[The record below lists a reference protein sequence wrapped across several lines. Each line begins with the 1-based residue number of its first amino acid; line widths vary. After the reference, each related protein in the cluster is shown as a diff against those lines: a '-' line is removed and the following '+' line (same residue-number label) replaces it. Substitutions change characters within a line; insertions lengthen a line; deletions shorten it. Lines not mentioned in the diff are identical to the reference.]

1 MNLHPMSDIP
11 YIFDI
16 SGAASFEQLVIEN
29 SFHKPV
35 LVDFW
40 AEWCAPCK
48 ALMPLLAKI
57 TEEYR
62 GELLLAKVNC
72 DIEQDIVM
80 RFGIRSLPT
89 VVLFKNGQ
97 PVDGFAGAQPE
108 SAIREMLKPHVAE
121 PAAPQADPFEAA
133 QALFAEGRIGEA
145 ETALKALL
153 AEDNSHAAALI
164 LYARCL
170 AERGELGEAE
180 LVLDAV
186 KSDEHKAALAGA
198 RAQLTFLRQAAALPD
213 AAELKSRLAR
223 DAGDDEACY
232 QLAIQQ
238 LARQQYE
245 AALDALLG
253 LFVRNRGYAE
263 GLPHKTLLQVFDLLG
278 NEHPLVTLYRRKLYQ
293 AIY

>member
-1 MNLHPMSDIP
+1 MSQTP
-11 YIFDI
+11 YIFDVT
-16 SGAASFEQLVIEN
+16 SANFEQLVLEN

-57 TEEYR
+57 TEEYQ
-62 GELLLAKVNC
+62 GELVLAKVNC
-72 DIEQDIVM
+72 DIEQDVVA
-80 RFGIRSLPT
+80 RFGVRSLPT
-89 VVLFKNGQ
+89 VVLFKDGQ

-108 SAIREMLKPHVAE
+108 SAIRAMLEPHVQA
-121 PAAPQADPFEAA
+121 PAAPEADSLETA

-145 ETALKALL
+145 EDLLKQAL
-153 AEDNSHAAALI
+153 AEDNENAVALI

-186 KSDEHKAALAGA
+186 KGDEHKQALAGA
-198 RAQLTFLRQAAALPD
+198 RAQLTFLRQANDLPEVAD
-213 AAELKSRLAR
+213 LKSRLAQN
-223 DAGDDEACY
+223 AEDDEAAY

-238 LARQQYE
+238 LARQQHE
-245 AALDALLG
+245 AALDGLLK
-253 LFVRNRGYAE
+253 LFVRNRGYAD

-278 NEHPLVTLYRRKLYQ
+278 SDHPLVTTYRRKLYQ
-293 AIY
+293 ALY

>member
-1 MNLHPMSDIP
+1 MSQTP
-11 YIFDI
+11 FIFDVT
-16 SGAASFEQLVIEN
+16 SANFEQLVLEN

-40 AEWCAPCK
+40 ADWCAPCK

-57 TEEYR
+57 TEEYQ

-72 DIEQDIVM
+72 DIEQDVVA
-80 RFGIRSLPT
+80 RFGVRSLPT
-89 VVLFKNGQ
+89 VVLFKDGQ

-108 SAIREMLKPHVAE
+108 SAIRTMLEPHVQLP
-121 PAAPQADPFEAA
+121 PAPEADQLEAA

-145 ETALKALL
+145 ENLLKQLL
-153 AEDNSHAAALI
+153 AEDNENAAALI

-170 AERGELGEAE
+170 AERAELGEAE
-180 LVLDAV
+180 TVLNAV
-186 KSDEHKAALAGA
+186 KGDEHKQALAAA
-198 RAQLTFLRQAAALPD
+198 RAQLTFLRQANDLPEVAD
-213 AAELKSRLAR
+213 LKSRLAQN
-223 DAGDDEACY
+223 AEDDEATY

-245 AALDALLG
+245 TALDGLLK
-253 LFVRNRGYAE
+253 LFVRNRNYAD
-263 GLPHKTLLQVFDLLG
+263 GLPHKILLQVFDLLG
-278 NEHPLVTLYRRKLYQ
+278 NDHPLVTTYRRKLYQ

>member
-1 MNLHPMSDIP
+1 MSDTP
-11 YIFDI
+11 YIFDTT
-16 SGAASFEQLVIEN
+16 AADFDQAVIQN

-48 ALMPLLAKI
+48 ALMPLLAQI
-57 TEEYR
+57 AESYR

-89 VVLFKNGQ
+89 VVLFKDGQ

-108 SAIREMLKPHVAE
+108 SQIRAMLEPHVQQ
-121 PAAPQADPFEAA
+121 PALAAADPLETA
-133 QALFAEGRIGEA
+133 QALFTEGRIGDA
-145 ETALKALL
+145 EALL
-153 AEDNSHAAALI
+153 KQVLTEDNSNAAALI

-170 AERGELGEAE
+170 AERGELGEAQA
-180 LVLDAV
+180 VLDAV
-186 KSDEHKAALAGA
+186 KSDEHKQALAGA
-198 RAQLTFLRQAAALPD
+198 RAQLTFLRQAADLPE
-213 AAELKSRLAR
+213 AADLKSRLAQN
-223 DAGDDEACY
+223 AEDDEASY
-232 QLAIQQ
+232 QLSIQQ

-245 AALDALLG
+245 PALDGLLK
-253 LFVRNRGYAE
+253 LFVRNRSYAE
-263 GLPHKTLLQVFDLLG
+263 GIAHKTLLQVFDLLG
-278 NEHPLVTLYRRKLYQ
+278 NDHPLVTTYRRKLYQ

>member
-1 MNLHPMSDIP
+1 MSDTP
-11 YIFDI
+11 YIFDV

-48 ALMPLLAKI
+48 ALMPMLAKI
-57 TEEYR
+57 AEEYR
-62 GELLLAKVNC
+62 GELLLAKVDC
-72 DIEQDIVM
+72 DAEQDIVM

-89 VVLFKNGQ
+89 VVLFKDGQ

-121 PAAPQADPFEAA
+121 PAPLTADPLESA
-133 QALFAEGRIGEA
+133 QALFAEERFGEA
-145 ETALKALL
+145 ETLLKQVLT
-153 AEDNSHAAALI
+153 ENNENGTALI

-180 LVLDAV
+180 AVLNAV
-186 KSDEHKAALAGA
+186 KGDEHKQALAGA
-198 RAQLTFLRQAAALPD
+198 KAQLTFLRQAASLPD
-213 AAELKSRLAR
+213 GAELKSRLAQNP
-223 DAGDDEACY
+223 GDDEASY
-232 QLAIQQ
+232 QLAVQQ

-245 AALDALLG
+245 AALDGLLR
-253 LFVRNRGYAE
+253 LFVRNRGFQE

-278 NEHPLVTLYRRKLYQ
+278 NDHPLVTAYRRKLYQ

>member
-1 MNLHPMSDIP
+1 MSQTP
-11 YIFDI
+11 YIFDVTT
-16 SGAASFEQLVIEN
+16 ASFEQLVLEN

-57 TEEYR
+57 TEEYQ

-72 DIEQDIVM
+72 DIEQEVVA

-89 VVLFKNGQ
+89 VVLFKDGQ

-108 SAIREMLKPHVAE
+108 SAIRAMLEPHVQA
-121 PAAPQADPFEAA
+121 PASPQGNLLESAEAA
-133 QALFAEGRIGEA
+133 FAEGRFAEA
-145 ETALKALL
+145 EAQLQQLL
-153 AEDNSHAAALI
+153 SEDNENAAGLI

-170 AERGELGEAE
+170 AERGEAE
-180 LVLDAV
+180 TVLNAV
-186 KSDEHKAALAGA
+186 KGDEHKQALAGA
-198 RAQLTFLRQAAALPD
+198 RAQLTFLRQANDLPD
-213 AAELKSRLAR
+213 AATLKSRLAQN
-223 DAGDDEACY
+223 GEDDEAAY
-232 QLAIQQ
+232 QLAVQQ

-245 AALDALLG
+245 AALDGLLR
-253 LFVRNRGYAE
+253 LFVRNRSYAD

-278 NEHPLVTLYRRKLYQ
+278 NDHPLVTLYRRKLYQ

>member
-1 MNLHPMSDIP
+1 MSDSP

-16 SGAASFEQLVIEN
+16 SGAANFEQLVIEN

-48 ALMPLLAKI
+48 ALMPMLAKI
-57 TEEYR
+57 TEEYA

-89 VVLFKNGQ
+89 VVLFKDGQ

-108 SAIREMLKPHVAE
+108 AAIREMLKPHVAE
-121 PAAPQADPFEAA
+121 PAPAAADPMEAA
-133 QALFAEGRIGEA
+133 QALFAEGRFA
-145 ETALKALL
+145 DTETLLKQVLT
-153 AEDNSHAAALI
+153 EDNENAAALI

-180 LVLDAV
+180 TVLNAV
-186 KSDEHKAALAGA
+186 KGDEHKQALAGA
-198 RAQLTFLRQAAALPD
+198 KAQLTFLRQAADLPD
-213 AAELKSRLAR
+213 AATLKSRLAQN
-223 DAGDDEACY
+223 AEDDEALY
-232 QLAIQQ
+232 QLAVQQ

-245 AALDALLG
+245 AALDGLLK
-253 LFVRNRGYAE
+253 LFVRNRSYSE

-278 NEHPLVTLYRRKLYQ
+278 GDHPLVTTYRRKLYQ

>member
-1 MNLHPMSDIP
+1 MSDTP

-16 SGAASFEQLVIEN
+16 AGTASFEQLVIEN

-48 ALMPLLAKI
+48 ALMPLLAKL
-57 TEEYR
+57 TEDYR

-72 DIEQDIVM
+72 DVEQDIVM

-89 VVLFKNGQ
+89 VVLFKDGQ
-97 PVDGFAGAQPE
+97 PLDGFTGAQPE
-108 SAIREMLKPHVAE
+108 SAIRELLKTHVAE
-121 PAAPQADPFEAA
+121 PAPAATDPMESA
-133 QALFAEGRIGEA
+133 QALFAEGRFAEA
-145 ETALKALL
+145 EVQLKSLL
-153 AEDNSHAAALI
+153 GEDNQHAGGLI

-180 LVLDAV
+180 TALNAV
-186 KSDEHKAALAGA
+186 KGDEHKQALAGA
-198 RAQLTFLRQAAALPD
+198 RAQLAFLGQANELPEPAL
-213 AAELKSRLAR
+213 LKSRLAQN
-223 DAGDDEACY
+223 AQDDEAAY
-232 QLAIQQ
+232 QLAIHQ

-245 AALDALLG
+245 QALEALLK
-253 LFVRNRGYAE
+253 LFMRNRDYAE

-278 NEHPLVTLYRRKLYQ
+278 NADPLVTLYRRKLYQ

>member
-1 MNLHPMSDIP
+1 MSQTP
-11 YIFDI
+11 YIFDV
-16 SGAASFEQLVIEN
+16 SSANFEQLVLEN

-57 TEEYR
+57 TEEYQ

-72 DIEQDIVM
+72 DIEQEVVA
-80 RFGIRSLPT
+80 RFGVRSLPT
-89 VVLFKNGQ
+89 VVLFKDGQ

-108 SAIREMLKPHVAE
+108 SAVRAMLEPHVQL
-121 PAAPQADPFEAA
+121 PAAPEADQLEAA

-145 ETALKALL
+145 EHLLKQLL
-153 AEDNSHAAALI
+153 TEDNENAAALI

-180 LVLDAV
+180 TVLGAV
-186 KSDEHKAALAGA
+186 KGDEHKQALAAA
-198 RAQLTFLRQAAALPD
+198 RAQLTFLRQANDLPEAAD
-213 AAELKSRLAR
+213 LKTRLAQN
-223 DAGDDEACY
+223 AEDDEAAY

-245 AALDALLG
+245 AALDGLLK
-253 LFVRNRGYAE
+253 LFVRNRNYAD
-263 GLPHKTLLQVFDLLG
+263 GQPHKTLLQVFDLLG
-278 NEHPLVTLYRRKLYQ
+278 NDHPLVTTYRRKLYQ

>member
-1 MNLHPMSDIP
+1 MSQTP
-11 YIFDI
+11 YIFDVT
-16 SGAASFEQLVIEN
+16 SANFEQLVLEN

-57 TEEYR
+57 TEEYQ
-62 GELLLAKVNC
+62 GELVLAKVNC
-72 DIEQDIVM
+72 DIEQDVVA
-80 RFGIRSLPT
+80 RFGVRSLPT
-89 VVLFKNGQ
+89 VVLFKDGQ

-108 SAIREMLKPHVAE
+108 SAIRAMLEPHVQA
-121 PAAPQADPFEAA
+121 PAAPEADSLETA
-133 QALFAEGRIGEA
+133 QALFAEGRIGDA
-145 ETALKALL
+145 EELLKQAL
-153 AEDNSHAAALI
+153 AEDNENAVALI

-186 KSDEHKAALAGA
+186 KGDEHKQALAGA
-198 RAQLTFLRQAAALPD
+198 RAQLTFLRQANDLPEVAD
-213 AAELKSRLAR
+213 LKSRLAQN
-223 DAGDDEACY
+223 AEDDEAAY

-238 LARQQYE
+238 LARQQHE
-245 AALDALLG
+245 AALDGLLK
-253 LFVRNRGYAE
+253 LFVRNRGYAD

-278 NEHPLVTLYRRKLYQ
+278 SDHPLVTTYRRKLYQ
-293 AIY
+293 ALY

>member
-1 MNLHPMSDIP
+1 MSDTP

-57 TEEYR
+57 AEEYR

-72 DIEQDIVM
+72 DIEQDIVA

-121 PAAPQADPFEAA
+121 PAPLAADPLETA
-133 QALFAEGRIGEA
+133 QTLFAEGRFGEA
-145 ETALKALL
+145 EALL
-153 AEDNSHAAALI
+153 QQVLTENNENAAALI

-180 LVLDAV
+180 TVLNAV
-186 KSDEHKAALAGA
+186 KSDEHKQALAGA
-198 RAQLTFLRQAAALPD
+198 KAQLTFLRQAASLPD
-213 AAELKSRLAR
+213 SAELKARLAQ
-223 DAGDDEACY
+223 DGNDDEATY
-232 QLAIQQ
+232 QLAVQQ

-245 AALDALLG
+245 AALDGLLK
-253 LFVRNRGYAE
+253 LFVRNRSYAE
-263 GLPHKTLLQVFDLLG
+263 GITHKTLLQVFDLLG
-278 NEHPLVTLYRRKLYQ
+278 NDHPLVTLYRRKLYQ

>member
-1 MNLHPMSDIP
+1 MSDTP

-72 DIEQDIVM
+72 DIEQDIVA

-89 VVLFKNGQ
+89 VVLFKDGQ

-108 SAIREMLKPHVAE
+108 SAIRELLKPHVAE
-121 PAAPQADPFEAA
+121 PAPEAADPLETA

-145 ETALKALL
+145 ESLLKQVLT
-153 AEDNSHAAALI
+153 ENNENAAALI

-180 LVLDAV
+180 AVLNAV
-186 KSDEHKAALAGA
+186 KGDEHKQALAGA
-198 RAQLTFLRQAAALPD
+198 KAQLTFLRQAADLPD
-213 AAELKSRLAR
+213 SADLKARLAQ
-223 DAGDDEACY
+223 DSNDDEATY

-245 AALDALLG
+245 AALDGLLK
-253 LFVRNRGYAE
+253 LFVRNRSYAE
-263 GLPHKTLLQVFDLLG
+263 GIAHKTLLQVFDLLG
-278 NEHPLVTLYRRKLYQ
+278 NDHPLVTLYRRKLYQ